1 MKKTHK
7 LLILVALVCTLLV
20 CGMMSAS
27 AAKEIEWEGGTYYT
41 DDDEKYVFYDDSYSQ
56 IIGVTDNFTNTGL
69 EFCGFCTVDGEI
81 VYPIGYG
88 INNNDSYKGAIYPLK
103 TFSQFTITASPK
115 VTGESVL
122 NGQIIFVSAF
132 SWMTVEGKFKIPY
145 NVTAIAESAFAFT
158 RVGSFDVAD
167 NNKYFHDDENGI
179 LYGRYYNLKGEFT
192 GNDCVIM
199 APDKTVD
206 HIDIPDNVTDI
217 YSYAYYYYKAKTIN
231 IPTSVTR
238 IGGAAFPC
246 LALGSTDK
254 FDAVYYEGTIDQWNK
269 ITIEDSNGRITKAH
283 LYCNDWYT
291 VSEQGCFTD
300 EVERRDCH
308 CSDDCGEYETRV
320 IKEAFGSH
328 NFTEQLGAVRS
339 TCATQGY
346 IEYHCSRCNR
356 VKVYEPLDE
365 TNHEGPY
372 EDCSEYIAATCC
384 TEGLEANK
392 RCSACKVQTYTG
404 TTISATGNHIY
415 GDWYATEAP
424 TCCQEGVERR
434 DCTVGEA
441 YETRVATPT
450 GNHSFGDWYVTLE
463 PTCAITGIER
473 RDCTL
478 GEAFETRDIPVSDIH
493 TYGNNWQIY
502 EPATCAAVG
511 TEISYCTVCF
521 GAPITREIPKTDDH
535 SWRNWANVIVATC
548 TTSGTEERVCN
559 RCKATE
565 SRETEIVDHRFNGGA
580 EVITEPTCRK
590 NGTKEVKCIWYDQ
603 CGETE
608 LKQIRS
614 VNHTYE
620 NYEVTT
626 PATCINT
633 GIETAKCKWYDECYT
648 TRSNTI
654 PATGTHIFD
663 KPYESLRGQCDR
675 EGYIK
680 YKCTADPDCTEIKTE
695 TLAVDPEFHNSGL
708 NYDVGKKDPTCC
720 ADGYS
725 GDTTCIGCGVV
736 IVKGEVIPATG
747 EHVWKEA
754 EIFGGNCKISG
765 YIKYRCENGTA
776 EHKEDLGINNSIHY
790 KTEVRNYKAGNCQ
803 TNGYTGDKYCTHCNA
818 LISKG
823 KEVKGSHVGRQ
834 KCSICGYNVCGCQL
848 CHGNGFERFIMKMF
862 LWIYKI
868 FGQNKSCRCGNVHY

>member
-7 LLILVALVCTLLV
+7 LLILLALVCTLLV

-27 AAKEIEWEGGTYYT
+27 AAKEIEFEGRTCYT
-41 DDDEKYVFYDDSYSQ
+41 DDDEKYIFNDRSCKKL
-56 IIGVTDNFTNTGL
+56 IGVTENFNNTGW
-69 EFCGFCTVDGEI
+69 EFCGVYGVDNETVYATYFGEFHTE
-81 VYPIGYG
+81 P
-88 INNNDSYKGAIYPLK
+88 SIYPLK
-103 TFSQFTITASPK
+103 TFRKFSIVANNECDTDNPLYGQMIFKNAFALM
-115 VTGESVL
+115 SVEDV
-122 NGQIIFVSAF
+122 FY
-132 SWMTVEGKFKIPY
+132 IPY
-145 NVTAIAESAFAFT
+145 SVTAIDDSAFAFT
-158 RVGSFDVAD
+158 SVGSFSVDK
-167 NNKYFHDDENGI
+167 NNKYYYNDENGI
-179 LYGRYYNLKGEFT
+179 LYGRWNQLGELT
-192 GNDCVIM
+192 GYDYVVMSPN
-199 APDKTVD
+199 KTVD
-206 HIDIPDNVTDI
+206 HIDIPNNVTEI

-231 IPTSVTR
+231 IPTSVESV
-238 IGGAAFPC
+238 GAFAFPC

-283 LYCNDWYT
+283 LYCNDWYNI
-291 VSEQGCFTD
+291 SEQTCTTA
-300 EVERRDCH
+300 EIQRRDCH
-308 CSDDCGEYETRV
+308 CSEDCTAYETRET
-320 IKEAFGSH
+320 KPSLGGH

-339 TCATQGY
+339 TCSTQGY
-346 IEYHCSRCNR
+346 IEYYCSNCGN
-356 VKVYEPLDE
+356 VKVYEPLEAD
-365 TNHEGPY
+365 NHEGPY
-372 EDCSEYIAATCC
+372 EDCSEYIAPTCC

-493 TYGNNWQIY
+493 TYGNNWEIY

-608 LKQIRS
+608 LKQIRA

-663 KPYESLRGQCDR
+663 KPYKSLRGQCDK

-695 TLAVDPEFHNSGL
+695 TLAVDPEFHNSGY
-708 NYDVGKKDPTCC
+708 NFDVNKKDATCC
-720 ADGYS
+720 EDGYS
-725 GDTTCIGCGVV
+725 GDTICIGCGVV
-736 IVKGEVIPATG
+736 VVKGEVIPATG
-747 EHVWKEA
+747 EHVFRTE
-754 EIFGGNCKISG
+754 EREGNCVSKGEII
-765 YIKYRCENGTA
+765 YICSLSNLRIKSVDTVFVPDNHGT
-776 EHKEDLGINNSIHY
+776 L
-790 KTEVRNYKAGNCQ
+790 KTVNQKVPTCQ
-803 TNGYTGDKYCTHCNA
+803 SKGYTGDKQCVQCKKIVEKGNETSYGKHDIRTNGKCHVCGTAACTHMCHKNDG
-818 LISKG
+818 KG
-823 KEVKGSHVGRQ
+823 TGWYRFCLFFWKLFKMN
-834 KCSICGYNVCGCQL
+834 KTCSCGMY
-848 CHGNGFERFIMKMF
+848 
-862 LWIYKI
+862 
-868 FGQNKSCRCGNVHY
+868 HY

>member
-7 LLILVALVCTLLV
+7 LLILLALVCTLLV

-27 AAKEIEWEGGTYYT
+27 ATKEYIYEGALCYT
-41 DDDEKYVFYDDSYSQ
+41 DDQERYVYTSWDENSV
-56 IIGVTDNFTNTGL
+56 IGVTDTFKPGNWWEMVGSYYSEDNGECLNVPFFFGDGENPIFPFGTTFDRIGIEQSYDLLQTIRVNAFAGIICGRFAIPKTVFQIEPGAFNFSTITDFFVDRDNPYFENDDNGILYGSTTK
-69 EFCGFCTVDGEI
+69 EVDGEI
-81 VYPIGYG
+81 VRDEVY
-88 INNNDSYKGAIYPLK
+88 
-103 TFSQFTITASPK
+103 
-115 VTGESVL
+115 
-122 NGQIIFVSAF
+122 
-132 SWMTVEGKFKIPY
+132 
-145 NVTAIAESAFAFT
+145 
-158 RVGSFDVAD
+158 RVV
-167 NNKYFHDDENGI
+167 
-179 LYGRYYNLKGEFT
+179 R
-192 GNDCVIM
+192 
-199 APDKTVD
+199 APSKTVD
-206 HIDIPDNVTDI
+206 HIDIPDGITTID
-217 YSYAYYYYKAKTIN
+217 SGAYYYYNAKTIT
-231 IPTSVTR
+231 IPASVKT
-238 IGGAAFPC
+238 INNTAFPC
-246 LALGSTDK
+246 LAIGSSDK
-254 FDAVYYEGTIDQWNK
+254 FDAVYYEGTIDQWNE
-269 ITIEDSNGRITKAH
+269 ITIGSLNGRITKAH
-283 LYCNDWYT
+283 LYCNDWYKI
-291 VSEQGCFTD
+291 SERTCTTA
-300 EVERRDCH
+300 EIERCDCS
-308 CSDDCGEYETRV
+308 CSDDCDAYITREIKPSLGGHEYRS
-320 IKEAFGSH
+320 ID
-328 NFTEQLGAVRS
+328 TEWS
-339 TCATQGY
+339 TCSTQGY
-346 IEYHCSRCNR
+346 RTYECSVCKSTYTDNF
-356 VKVYEPLDE
+356 ELDP
-365 TNHEGPY
+365 NKHEGPIKY
-372 EDCSEYIAATCC
+372 RGYIPCTCC
-384 TEGLEANK
+384 TEGKTFEEYCEA
-392 RCSACKVQTYTG
+392 CDV
-404 TTISATGNHIY
+404 TIKAGVLIPAQGSHNY
-415 GDWYATEAP
+415 GSWYATEAP

-493 TYGNNWQIY
+493 TYGNNWKIY

-565 SRETEIVDHRFNGGA
+565 SRETEIVDHRFNGGT

-608 LKQIRS
+608 LNQIRS

-633 GIETAKCKWYDECYT
+633 GKETAKCKWYDECYT

-708 NYDVGKKDPTCC
+708 NYDVGKKDVTCC

-725 GDTTCIGCGVV
+725 GDATCIGCGVV

-776 EHKEDLGINNSIHY
+776 EYKEDLGINNSIHY

-803 TNGYTGDKYCTHCNA
+803 TMGYSGDKYCTHCNA

-823 KEVKGSHVGRQ
+823 KEVKGSHSGTQ